1 MSTSKIATLKKL
13 KTMSNLLD
21 NAITIPG
28 TKYKFGLDPI
38 IGLFPA
44 VGDYITLFISGY
56 IIYEA
61 AKLGAKQD
69 TLVKMALNILIDS
82 LVGTVPVAGD
92 VFDLAWKA
100 NQQNIDLLE
109 KELPALATGMQPGDG
124 EVITVNWQPII
135 LIFGA
140 IIAVIAI
147 SSFVFL
153 WLLKLIL
160 GFLFG

>member
-1 MSTSKIATLKKL
+1 MSTPKIATLKKL
-13 KTMSNLLD
+13 KTISNLLD
-21 NAITIPG
+21 NAIAIPG

-61 AKLGAKQD
+61 AKLGAKQE

-109 KELPALATGMQPGDG
+109 KELPALETTIQPGDG
-124 EVITVNWQPII
+124 EVIAVNWLPII
-135 LIFGA
+135 SIFGA

-147 SSFVFL
+147 SSFVVL

-160 GFLFG
+160 AFLFS